1 MKHYGFSLI
10 ELLVVIAIIGLLAS
24 VGIVSYNGYVV
35 TTKKTSAKNIMQQMA
50 LAQTEYLSNEG
61 KFFESTGTCDTT
73 SNPSKVQREKIN
85 TKLLEADT
93 LTEKLGYNACI
104 IDHTGETPP
113 PEIDYTI
120 VASDPARAC
129 IITLTSNMEWSET
142 GDDC

>member
-1 MKHYGFSLI
+1 MKSNGFSLI
-10 ELLVVIAIIGLLAS
+10 ELLVVVAIMGLLAS
-24 VGIVSYNGYVV
+24 LGLVTYNGYVA

-61 KFFESTGTCDTT
+61 KFFESAGTCDTG
-73 SNPSKVQREKIN
+73 SNPSQVQREEIN
-85 TKLLEADT
+85 TKLLEANT

-120 VASDPARAC
+120 VASDPNRVC

-142 GDDC
+142 GSDC